1 MSKTDILTPQK
12 NIFCHIFF
20 LLIFVPNWHEKL
32 KINFLSET
40 AWNWKKLR
48 KQNQSGIKFYYMWSK
63 EFKVINSL
71 TEISQN
77 VDFPHFPLFEIIAQ
91 LRMTSAHPPVWTLTG
106 RQALWGASRTFFMMH
121 NHHMMESHNM
131 MESHH
136 KIIWWKVIIFSK
148 QKLCNI
154 IIWCCIINKNN

>member
-1 MSKTDILTPQK
+1 MTPQK

-32 KINFLSET
+32 KIIFLSET

-77 VDFPHFPLFEIIAQ
+77 VDFPHFPLFEIIA
-91 LRMTSAHPPVWTLTG
+91 LMWSTAPNWNGDL
-106 RQALWGASRTFFMMH
+106 
-121 NHHMMESHNM
+121 N
-131 MESHH
+131 
-136 KIIWWKVIIFSK
+136 FSK
-148 QKLCNI
+148 WQRSEFLQTSDKVLHVFKTWEI
-154 IIWCCIINKNN
+154 SDLDPPFWKIDAFSFPRSK

>member
-1 MSKTDILTPQK
+1 MTPQK

-32 KINFLSET
+32 KIIFLSET

-91 LRMTSAHPPVWTLTG
+91 IWLIITCKTFAFQVTLAICDQQPLRLNQKQQLLFSEE
-106 RQALWGASRTFFMMH
+106 SIFFVLILI
-121 NHHMMESHNM
+121 NTENILSSES
-131 MESHH
+131 
-136 KIIWWKVIIFSK
+136 I
-148 QKLCNI
+148 KLHF
-154 IIWCCIINKNN
+154 